1 MAEPDQ
7 RGDTGNDSGRDHGG
21 DGGDGGNLARSVG
34 TVGGLTLISRLLGYV
49 RDIFMAVFI
58 GAGPV
63 GDAFTFALTLPNS
76 FRQIFAEGAFNAAFV
91 PTYTELQTRE
101 GKAAAARFAGQVMTL
116 LLVILLPLSGLILWQ
131 MPAVIGFLSQGY
143 DPAGQRFAL
152 AVLFSRLM
160 FGYLTLISLMALCT
174 AILNANGR
182 FAPGPGVQIG
192 YNVILIAALVLAVP
206 VVGYP
211 AHVLSV
217 GVLGAGVFQFGLTWL
232 LASLLVGI
240 TVVPRLPRLDRRL
253 RGMMLLMG
261 PGVASAAGLQISSLL
276 NRALASDIVGAQS
289 QLYFAERLY
298 FLPLALIG
306 IAFGVV
312 ILPTLSRALARGDD
326 AGAGQTIHDGLS
338 LAGFV
343 AIPASVALLVMPRE
357 IIATLFQYG
366 RFDAAASA
374 QAGWILMALS
384 IGLLPVILQRVLY
397 PVFFARKDTLTPML
411 VTLAGVG
418 VQVALAVTLFPVIGV
433 FGLGLS
439 IAIAAWLQAFAAAW
453 LTGARGFWRPDAALM
468 AQLARV
474 CIAAAVMGAGLW
486 LLRGLSA
493 EIFVSGAA
501 WQRVP
506 IMAGLVL
513 AGLTVY
519 ILMSIVMN
527 AVPLSA
533 MAALRRFRR
542 RSG

>member
-1 MAEPDQ
+1 MAKETDP
-7 RGDTGNDSGRDHGG
+7 RG
-21 DGGDGGNLARSVG
+21 DGGRLARSVG
-34 TVGGLTLISRLLGYV
+34 TVSGLTLISRMLGYV
-49 RDIFMAVFI
+49 RDVFMAVII
-58 GAGPV
+58 GTGPV

-91 PTYTELQTRE
+91 PTYTEHQTKE
-101 GKAAAARFAGQVMTL
+101 GKAAAARFAGQIMTL
-116 LLVILLPLSGLILWQ
+116 LLVILVPLSVLILWQ

-143 DPAGQRFAL
+143 APGGERFVL

-160 FGYLTLISLMALCT
+160 FGYLILISLMALCT

-217 GVLGAGVFQFGLTWL
+217 GVLGAGFFQFGLTWL
-232 LASLLVGI
+232 LASLLVGV
-240 TVVPRLPRLDRRL
+240 TVVPRLPRIDRRM
-253 RGMMLLMG
+253 RVMILLMG

-298 FLPLALIG
+298 FLPLAIIG

-312 ILPTLSRALARGDD
+312 ILPTLSRALNDGDD
-326 AGAGQTIHDGLS
+326 DGASRTIGDGML

-343 AIPASVALLVMPRE
+343 AIPATVALLIMPRE
-357 IIATLFQYG
+357 ILSTLFQYG
-366 RFDAAASA
+366 RFDAEAA
-374 QAGWILMALS
+374 QEAGWILMALS
-384 IGLLPVILQRVLY
+384 LGLLPVILQRVLY

-411 VTLAGVG
+411 LTLAGVA
-418 VQVALAVTLFPVIGV
+418 VQVALALSLFPAIGV

-439 IAIAAWLQAFAAAW
+439 IAIAAWLQALAAAW
-453 LTGARGFWRPDAALM
+453 LTGARGLWRPDRGLVAFLV
-468 AQLARV
+468 RV
-474 CIAAAVMGAGLW
+474 CGAAVVMGAVLW
-486 LLRGLSA
+486 LLRGLGD
-493 EIFVSGAA
+493 EIFATGTA

-506 IMAGLVL
+506 TMAGLVL
-513 AGLTVY
+513 VGIVTYV
-519 ILMSIVMN
+519 LMCIAMN
-527 AVPLSA
+527 AVPPSTI
-533 MAALRRFRR
+533 AALRRLGRP
-542 RSG
+542 SA

>member
-7 RGDTGNDSGRDHGG
+7 RGDTGHDKGPDHGG
-21 DGGDGGNLARSVG
+21 DGGDGGGLARSVG
-34 TVGGLTLISRLLGYV
+34 TVGGLTLISRLFGYV

-192 YNVILIAALVLAVP
+192 YNVILIAALVFAVP

-253 RGMMLLMG
+253 RG
-261 PGVASAAGLQISSLL
+261 
-276 NRALASDIVGAQS
+276 
-289 QLYFAERLY
+289 
-298 FLPLALIG
+298 
-306 IAFGVV
+306 
-312 ILPTLSRALARGDD
+312 
-326 AGAGQTIHDGLS
+326 
-338 LAGFV
+338 
-343 AIPASVALLVMPRE
+343 
-357 IIATLFQYG
+357 
-366 RFDAAASA
+366 
-374 QAGWILMALS
+374 
-384 IGLLPVILQRVLY
+384 
-397 PVFFARKDTLTPML
+397 
-411 VTLAGVG
+411 
-418 VQVALAVTLFPVIGV
+418 
-433 FGLGLS
+433 
-439 IAIAAWLQAFAAAW
+439 
-453 LTGARGFWRPDAALM
+453 
-468 AQLARV
+468 
-474 CIAAAVMGAGLW
+474 
-486 LLRGLSA
+486 
-493 EIFVSGAA
+493 
-501 WQRVP
+501 
-506 IMAGLVL
+506 
-513 AGLTVY
+513 
-519 ILMSIVMN
+519 
-527 AVPLSA
+527 
-533 MAALRRFRR
+533 
-542 RSG
+542 